1 MAFRFWRR
9 IRLAPGVT
17 LNLSKSAAS
26 LSFGPRG
33 AKYTISPRGNRAT
46 AGIPGT
52 GLFYTM
58 RDPGAGRGQERG
70 ASAPMVRAR
79 DRLTLGFFQRLITPA
94 AERAFVDGLKAL
106 NEGDDSEALV
116 LLDRSAS
123 LADAAWLAGMLHL
136 KSENFDQAERCLLDA
151 LERRHKLD
159 SLFSKYGVN
168 ATISLPITPEV
179 SAHVRP
185 RERGTLLALVE
196 VYQLQGRSGDA
207 LIRLDQLLDLDKSD
221 PVVLLSFAELA
232 LDQPNP
238 EHLRR
243 IAELSAS
250 VENET
255 PVHTALLLYRARAL
269 VSLGLPDAAIDVLTL
284 ALRRRKDRPDEL
296 LRQVRYERA
305 LLYDGQRRQ
314 AQARREFE
322 RIYAED
328 PGFED
333 VAERLGL

>member
-46 AGIPGT
+46 AGVPGT

-151 LERRHKLD
+151 LERRHTLD
-159 SLFSKYGVN
+159 SAVQQVRSQRDHQPADHSRNIG
-168 ATISLPITPEV
+168 ACAASRTGDTSGPDRGLPVAGTFGRGIDPSG
-179 SAHVRP
+179 SA
-185 RERGTLLALVE
+185 A
-196 VYQLQGRSGDA
+196 RSG
-207 LIRLDQLLDLDKSD
+207 
-221 PVVLLSFAELA
+221 
-232 LDQPNP
+232 
-238 EHLRR
+238 
-243 IAELSAS
+243 
-250 VENET
+250 
-255 PVHTALLLYRARAL
+255 
-269 VSLGLPDAAIDVLTL
+269 
-284 ALRRRKDRPDEL
+284 
-296 LRQVRYERA
+296 QV
-305 LLYDGQRRQ
+305 RQ
-314 AQARREFE
+314 AQADASSSAFMPRIRGLRMSPNGSAFDVRFRR
-322 RIYAED
+322 RSLADED
-328 PGFED
+328 INRRDGT
-333 VAERLGL
+333 

>member
-1 MAFRFWRR
+1 
-9 IRLAPGVT
+9 
-17 LNLSKSAAS
+17 
-26 LSFGPRG
+26 
-33 AKYTISPRGNRAT
+33 
-46 AGIPGT
+46 
-52 GLFYTM
+52 
-58 RDPGAGRGQERG
+58 
-70 ASAPMVRAR
+70 MVRAR

-168 ATISLPITPEV
+168 ATISLPITPEI

-232 LDQPNP
+232 LDHPNP

>member
-151 LERRHKLD
+151 LERRHELD

-168 ATISLPITPEV
+168 ATISLPITPEI

-232 LDQPNP
+232 LDHPKP

-333 VAERLGL
+333 VAERLEL

>member
-151 LERRHKLD
+151 LERRHELD
-159 SLFSKYGVN
+159 SLFSKHGVN
-168 ATISLPITPEV
+168 ATISLPITPDI

-232 LDQPNP
+232 LDHPKP

-269 VSLGLPDAAIDVLTL
+269 VSLGLPGAAIDVLTL

>member
-106 NEGDDSEALV
+106 NEGGDSEALV

-151 LERRHKLD
+151 LERRHELD

-168 ATISLPITPEV
+168 ATISLPITPEI

-232 LDQPNP
+232 LDHPKP